1 MHPRARTHTHTHIA
15 EKCYHVIS
23 SQVQT
28 LTDAVDEI
36 TTVESFLAVSEAH
49 ILEDVTSCVVALQQ
63 SNAEMLDRKGG
74 DIRGRTA
81 RICDVSVLYE
91 SLA

>member
-1 MHPRARTHTHTHIA
+1 LNQ
-15 EKCYHVIS
+15 
-23 SQVQT
+23 QVQT

-36 TTVESFLAVSEAH
+36 TTIENFLAVSEAH

-63 SNAEMLDRKGG
+63 ANPEMLDRKGG

-81 RICDVSVLYE
+81 RICQVRCSGFQNNTEDYFFGLC
-91 SLA
+91 